1 MKNLALSLLLF
12 LGVNIGFAQS
22 EYKIDA
28 SHSNVRF
35 TVTHLL
41 ISEVEGQFKKF
52 DGSMTSAKEDFSDA
66 VIEFSVDVNTI
77 NTDNDKRDG
86 HLRSDDFFNAEKYP
100 QMKFKS
106 KSFKKISQNKYELL
120 GDLTIRN
127 KTQKVKFDV
136 SYGGTTVDGY
146 GNTKAGFKASTV
158 INRFDYD
165 LKWNALTELGGAVV
179 GKDVTIDLRLQFTKA
194 KDVVGSK

>member
-1 MKNLALSLLLF
+1 
-12 LGVNIGFAQS
+12 
-22 EYKIDA
+22 
-28 SHSNVRF
+28 
-35 TVTHLL
+35 
-41 ISEVEGQFKKF
+41 
-52 DGSMTSAKEDFSDA
+52 